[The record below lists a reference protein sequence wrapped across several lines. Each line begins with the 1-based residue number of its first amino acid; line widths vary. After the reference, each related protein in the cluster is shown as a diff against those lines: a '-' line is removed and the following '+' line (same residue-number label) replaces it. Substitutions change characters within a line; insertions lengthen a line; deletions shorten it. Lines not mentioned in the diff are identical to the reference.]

1 MYWHSDYIKNWLYFL
16 KLINNKEVILIE
28 NDDFRI
34 IKEKNKNR

>member
-1 MYWHSDYIKNWLYFL
+1 L

>member
-1 MYWHSDYIKNWLYFL
+1 LYKDKLDL

>member
-1 MYWHSDYIKNWLYFL
+1 LE
-16 KLINNKEVILIE
+16 LINNKEVILIE